1 MVDIRQLQPKDMS
14 PLASE
19 VGLMMRDRCS
29 VSESEVSPEERV
41 LNETMIGRI
50 LNLEQ
55 KLKAGRAGQGGD
67 GEVGKEPK
75 HASPIAERLATH
87 CTEFFRNTFKY
98 IYWECG

>member
-29 VSESEVSPEERV
+29 VSESEVSPEERD

-67 GEVGKEPK
+67 GEVARTPNMLV
-75 HASPIAERLATH
+75 P
-87 CTEFFRNTFKY
+87 
-98 IYWECG
+98 